1 MKRLLQLK
9 FKRMKIKSFATA
21 LALAV
26 VCATTQMSCDSK
38 KENKAEEV
46 QDAKEDV
53 IEAQQEGDTAEVRD
67 EQAELDSARK
77 DYREA
82 VRDSIKDKNN

>member
-1 MKRLLQLK
+1 
-9 FKRMKIKSFATA
+9 MKIKQIAGILAFA
-21 LALAV
+21 V
-26 VCATTQMSCDSK
+26 ISATTQMSCDSK

-46 QDAKEDV
+46 QDQKEDV
-53 IEAQQEGDTAEVRD
+53 IEAQREGDTSDVRE

-82 VRDSIKDKNN
+82 VRDSIKDKND

>member
-1 MKRLLQLK
+1 MNKKHL
-9 FKRMKIKSFATA
+9 I
-21 LALAV
+21 LALGVTFLSGASL
-26 VCATTQMSCDSK
+26 MSCDSK

-46 QDAKEDV
+46 QEQKEDV

-67 EQAELDSARK
+67 EQKELDSARK

-82 VRDSIKDKNN
+82 VKDSVKDARN

>member
-1 MKRLLQLK
+1 
-9 FKRMKIKSFATA
+9 MKIKQVAAFVAF
-21 LALAV
+21 AV

-46 QDAKEDV
+46 QEQKEDV
-53 IEAQQEGDTAEVRD
+53 VEAQGEVHE

-82 VRDSIKDKNN
+82 VADSINKANN